1 MNCDTKAPSF
11 DKAKEYME
19 GEIRCKMMGRGGG
32 GGAGQG
38 TLKDV
43 IHLTSIFKLK

>member
-1 MNCDTKAPSF
+1 VNCDTKAPSF

-19 GEIRCKMMGRGGG
+19 GEIRCKMMGWGWR
-32 GGAGQG
+32 GQG
-38 TLKDV
+38 RVKDV